1 MSSPLNLA
9 AYYTK
14 LASNQALS
22 KNETV
27 ALLKAVDHFQK
38 AAAYLA
44 DCQAATLESLPK
56 SASKSARSR
65 HEAICRTAAQLLE
78 GDASGIRYPTT
89 VEPVRARCMKALAS
103 SEETKS

>member
-9 AYYTK
+9 AYYTN

-22 KNETV
+22 ENETV

-38 AAAYLA
+38 ASAYLA
-44 DCQAATLESLPK
+44 DCHAATLESLPK

-103 SEETKS
+103 SEEIKS